1 MFWCLQENSI
11 FKQHHPQKKKKTN
24 SYKPQKNKQQNPW
37 KKTPNFSVNRT
48 EFLANGTI
56 LWMIEELLWAT
67 SPRSGFFQPFKPK
80 GSETAE
86 PKIGDAAE
94 TLQVAESSWKNETG
108 PQQKAPGS
116 QKNQKIARESY
127 GNMIF

>member
-24 SYKPQKNKQQNPW
+24 SYKPPKKQTTKPLEKNSEFFSQPHWVPCQWDDSMNDW
-37 KKTPNFSVNRT
+37 RVALGNFTPQ
-48 EFLANGTI
+48 
-56 LWMIEELLWAT
+56 W
-67 SPRSGFFQPFKPK
+67 FFQPFKPK